1 MEKTQLNSD
10 LSKLISTFLI
20 VVVFMVIFITA
31 INSIINRTFNSGKQ
45 NYYENANELLYS
57 YSRLVRLQLENYR
70 SSIGVFYIEDF
81 LSSASDEEIHEF
93 LKKNSYK
100 ANPDFFEIYY
110 FDKKENKGFFSN
122 GNIIELNSKIIQ
134 KLKKMIFI

>member
-31 INSIINRTFNSGKQ
+31 INSIVNRTFNSSKQ

-93 LKKNSYK
+93 LKS
-100 ANPDFFEIYY
+100 
-110 FDKKENKGFFSN
+110 
-122 GNIIELNSKIIQ
+122 
-134 KLKKMIFI
+134 